1 MENIVFDSGIREF
14 QVNGNGV
21 LRFNPGD
28 LNVYTRFMESAQ
40 KIAEIEADMVA
51 EGEKLTKDGDP
62 DTAKMLQLLTDA
74 DKKVKEVLRYVFG
87 EQNDFDQIMCGV
99 NCLSPASNG
108 ERVITNFLTSLQP
121 ILEDGAQ
128 KAARAQAASLA
139 ANAKAGKKQVT

>member
-1 MENIVFDSGIREF
+1 MENIVFDAGIREF
-14 QVNGNGV
+14 QVNGSGV

-40 KIAEIEADMVA
+40 KIAKIEADMVK
-51 EGEKLTKDGDP
+51 EGEKLKKDG
-62 DTAKMLQLLTDA
+62 TANVAKMLDLLTSA

-87 EQNDFDQIMCGV
+87 EQNDFDQIMGGV

-121 ILEDGAQ
+121 ILEDGAK
-128 KAARAQAASLA
+128 KAARAQAATLA
-139 ANAKAGKKQVT
+139 ENARAGKKQVK